1 MGGVSSGPLPLSPII
16 TEADES
22 VDSRQNSNEM
32 FSEDRELADA
42 NISSSGVTP
51 ASEWVDA
58 CGPTTE
64 VFSVEGRDVGDPDKM
79 EVRFLMM

>member
-16 TEADES
+16 TEADKS

-32 FSEDRELADA
+32 FSEDREFVG
-42 NISSSGVTP
+42 SGVAP

-58 CGPTTE
+58 SGPITE

-79 EVRFLMM
+79 KVRFLMM